1 MAPIGGGHWAGFV
14 PGLKDGDQYLFY
26 VEGTGSS
33 GFKRDPRARLLTHQP
48 SFPACNSVLRNAA
61 RFPWRQERF
70 VPPAFNDLVLYQL
83 HVGTFSIA
91 AGNGDGK
98 FLDVDPARAPSCLAR
113 HQCARTAADPGIPD
127 HVQHGLQRHRSLQP

>member
-48 SFPACNSVLRNAA
+48 SFPACNSVLRNISG
-61 RFPWRQERF
+61 FPWHQPQF
-70 VPPAFNDLVLYQL
+70 TPPAFNDLILYQL
-83 HVGTFSIA
+83 HVGTFSITP
-91 AGNGDGK
+91 GNGNGK
-98 FLDVDPARAPSCLAR
+98 FLDVIQARAPSRLAR
-113 HQCARTAADPGIPD
+113 RQRARAVADPGIPD
-127 HVQHGLQRHRSLQP
+127 HVQHGLQRHRSLQS